1 MNEKKD
7 KQLTVK
13 DCGPSIIVTKNITTM
28 KFLGVTFDLK
38 TWSYKPFRKPNDEL
52 IYLNID
58 SSHPPSVLKQLL
70 ESIGKRLSEI
80 SSSEKIFNKSRI
92 FHIMKNLK
100 KKMVLLTS
108 YSTSPVK
115 KKKNWKA
122 TRRNVV
128 VKSYGS
134 IYLFRKTIRLMLV
147 NNFES

>member
-52 IYLNID
+52 IYLDID

-70 ESIGKRLSEI
+70 ESIGKRLSEK

-92 FHIMKNLK
+92 FHIM
-100 KKMVLLTS
+100 
-108 YSTSPVK
+108 
-115 KKKNWKA
+115 
-122 TRRNVV
+122 
-128 VKSYGS
+128 
-134 IYLFRKTIRLMLV
+134 
-147 NNFES
+147 

>member
-1 MNEKKD
+1 MNERKD

-38 TWSYKPFRKPNDEL
+38 TWSYKPFRKPSDEL
-52 IYLNID
+52 IYPNID

-100 KKMVLLTS
+100 KKVVLLTS

-115 KKKNWKA
+115 EKKNWKA

-128 VKSYGS
+128 VKSYG
-134 IYLFRKTIRLMLV
+134 
-147 NNFES
+147 